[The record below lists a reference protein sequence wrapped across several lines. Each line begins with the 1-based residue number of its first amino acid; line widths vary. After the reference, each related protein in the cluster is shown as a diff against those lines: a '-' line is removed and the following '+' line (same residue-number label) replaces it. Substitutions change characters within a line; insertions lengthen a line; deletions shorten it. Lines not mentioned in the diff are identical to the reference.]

1 LLDLLFDENQVALSP
16 HGFDSRVKSWWMEQP
31 AARSTSTP
39 RSPSRCTSVGLAQGA
54 SVGMAAPTSCS
65 GSGLGKEM
73 PAQCYGV
80 FSNSYQL
87 CGARCAFLLPGRN
100 LQCWVTWKISQ
111 GFGIP
116 KQWGKL
122 FSSWSWSPV
131 ANLISYKAWKC
142 NRASSCSS
150 QRLLIFFFYL
160 TQIQKSLAVLKQMFL
175 TMKTKQIS
183 CRCSNAVVAVRRK
196 MQRIVW
202 VCLIQA
208 CWVADLSKSQ
218 ICISYISRNP
228 GSVYTGFVC
237 ALGTAG
243 IELQCQKHSA
253 WVRSVGLLGH
263 C

>member
-1 LLDLLFDENQVALSP
+1 
-16 HGFDSRVKSWWMEQP
+16 MELP
-31 AARSTSTP
+31 AARSASTP

-73 PAQCYGV
+73 PAQCYGM

-142 NRASSCSS
+142 SRASSYSS
-150 QRLLIFFFYL
+150 QRLLIFFFL
-160 TQIQKSLAVLKQMFL
+160 SDPNPEITCCTQADVSYHENKADLLPMFKCCSSCAKEDAEDCVGMFDTSLLGCRSVKVPDLHFLHKQKS
-175 TMKTKQIS
+175 
-183 CRCSNAVVAVRRK
+183 
-196 MQRIVW
+196 W
-202 VCLIQA
+202 
-208 CWVADLSKSQ
+208 
-218 ICISYISRNP
+218 
-228 GSVYTGFVC
+228 
-237 ALGTAG
+237 
-243 IELQCQKHSA
+243 
-253 WVRSVGLLGH
+253 
-263 C
+263 